1 MGAKPKEMQTF
12 YIPNEDHN
20 ADDFKP
26 PSRFYIINAIGDA
39 VYFKT
44 NSRMRAQEEADK
56 QYGRGKYS
64 VRIEIRAGV
73 R

>member
-1 MGAKPKEMQTF
+1 MTKAKEMETF
-12 YIPNEDHN
+12 YIPCEDHN
-20 ADDFKP
+20 MDDFKP
-26 PSRFYIINAIGDA
+26 PSRFYIINALGDA

-44 NSRMRAQEEADK
+44 NSRVRAQEEADK
-56 QYGRGKYS
+56 QYSKGKYA